1 MRGRWA
7 LAAALPALLLLGGC
21 VTTPAP
27 AYAPGNDTLMALRG
41 QPGAK
46 LAVDA
51 FQAAPD
57 VTNKRLSL
65 RGNGMTGGSD
75 GTYSTYLQQALET
88 ELRNANRYDRSA
100 TTRVSGVLLAN
111 KLDASGTRTGKASIR
126 ARFVV
131 TRDGVV
137 TYDKPLQADHEWESS
152 FIGTL
157 AVSAAMENYV
167 ATVQKLIGLL
177 VQDPEFVEASR

>member
-1 MRGRWA
+1 MRIRWI

-27 AYAPGNDTLMALRG
+27 AYAPGNDTGVVLRG

-46 LAVDA
+46 LGVDT

-57 VTNKRLSL
+57 VANSRLSL

-75 GTYSTYLQQALET
+75 GTYATYLQQALEA
-88 ELRNANRYDRSA
+88 ELRNANRYDHAS
-100 TTRVSGVLLAN
+100 TTRVSAVLLAN
-111 KLDASGTRTGKASIR
+111 KLDASGARTGKASIR

-137 TYDKPLQADHEWESS
+137 AYDHPLQADHQWESS
-152 FIGTL
+152 FIGAL
-157 AVSAAMENYV
+157 AVPTAMENYV

-177 VQDPEFVEASR
+177 VADPGFTEATR